1 MACSNVFASSRTT
14 LLTLSVLQHHMLVFN
29 VGMCRCAAKVVHL
42 KKEAGKTFSYD
53 ELKEAIEKNKP
64 AAVFLC
70 QARPIASLILYF

>member
-1 MACSNVFASSRTT
+1 MC
-14 LLTLSVLQHHMLVFN
+14 LCLH

-70 QARPIASLILYF
+70 QARPITS

>member
-1 MACSNVFASSRTT
+1 MCLR
-14 LLTLSVLQHHMLVFN
+14 LH
-29 VGMCRCAAKVVHL
+29 VGMCRFAAKVVHL

-70 QARPIASLILYF
+70 QARPITS